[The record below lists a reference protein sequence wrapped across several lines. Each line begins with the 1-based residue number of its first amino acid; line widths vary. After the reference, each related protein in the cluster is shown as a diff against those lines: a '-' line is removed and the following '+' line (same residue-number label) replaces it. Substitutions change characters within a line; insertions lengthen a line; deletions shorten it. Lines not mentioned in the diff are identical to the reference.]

1 MAYKIIR
8 FIIRLILRLI
18 ARVELS
24 GRENLPAAKGYV
36 IASNHIGRLD
46 AALVYYALDRPDI
59 IMLIAEKYRKNA
71 FWRWLAKQVDGIF
84 IDRFNPDIRAL
95 RKAMKRLQRGG
106 VLAIAPEGTRSKTG
120 TLIEA
125 KPGGIYLA
133 WKAGV
138 PILPVAVD
146 GTQDTVVK
154 ERLTHLKRL
163 NIKVTMGPAFTLPQE
178 AKGKD
183 REALLQEYT
192 DEVMCRIAA
201 LMPEEMRGEYA
212 GHPRLKEIM
221 TKRR

>member
-1 MAYKIIR
+1 MAYKIIS
-8 FIIRLILRLI
+8 FFIRLIIRLI

-71 FWRWLAKQVDGIF
+71 FWRWLAKQLDGIF
-84 IDRFNPDIRAL
+84 IDRFNPDLRAL
-95 RKAMKRLQRGG
+95 REAMKRLQKGG
-106 VLAIAPEGTRSKTG
+106 VLAIAPEGTRSRTG
-120 TLIEA
+120 ALIEA

-138 PILPVAVD
+138 PILPVAVT
-146 GTQDTVVK
+146 GTQDALVK
-154 ERLTHLKRL
+154 ERLTHFKRL
-163 NIKVTMGPAFTLPQE
+163 NIKVTLGPAFTLPQE

-201 LMPEEMRGEYA
+201 LMPEEMRGMYV
-212 GHPRLKEIM
+212 GHPRLKELL
-221 TKRR
+221 

>member
-8 FIIRLILRLI
+8 FFIRLIIRLI

-24 GRENLPAAKGYV
+24 GWENLPAAKGYV

-95 RKAMKRLQRGG
+95 REAMKRLQRGG

-138 PILPVAVD
+138 PILPVALT
-146 GTQDTVVK
+146 GTQDAVVK

-163 NIKVTMGPAFTLPQE
+163 NIKGTMGPAFTLPQE

-212 GHPRLKEIM
+212 GHPRLKELL
-221 TKRR
+221 

>member
-8 FIIRLILRLI
+8 FFIRLILRLI

-24 GRENLPAAKGYV
+24 GWENLPAAKGYV

-71 FWRWLAKQVDGIF
+71 FWRWLAKQLDGIF

-95 RKAMKRLQRGG
+95 REAMKRLQRGG

-138 PILPVAVD
+138 PILPVALT
-146 GTQDTVVK
+146 GTQDAVVK

-212 GHPRLKEIM
+212 GHPRLKELL
-221 TKRR
+221 

>member
-1 MAYKIIR
+1 MAYKIIS
-8 FIIRLILRLI
+8 FFIRLIIRLI

-24 GRENLPAAKGYV
+24 GQENLPAAKGYV

-71 FWRWLAKQVDGIF
+71 FWRWLAKQLDGIF
-84 IDRFNPDIRAL
+84 IDRFNPDLRAL
-95 RKAMKRLQRGG
+95 REAMKRLQHGG
-106 VLAIAPEGTRSKTG
+106 VLAVAPEGTRSKTG

-133 WKAGV
+133 WKSGV
-138 PILPVAVD
+138 PILPVAVT
-146 GTQDTVVK
+146 GTQDAVVK

-163 NIKVTMGPAFTLPQE
+163 QIKVTLGAAFTLPQE

-201 LMPEEMRGEYA
+201 LMPEEMRGVYV
-212 GHPRLKEIM
+212 GHPRLKELL
-221 TKRR
+221 

>member
-1 MAYKIIR
+1 MAYKIIC
-8 FIIRLILRLI
+8 FFIRLIIRLI

-71 FWRWLAKQVDGIF
+71 FWLWLAKQVDGIF

-95 RKAMKRLQRGG
+95 REAMKRLQKGG

-120 TLIEA
+120 ALIEA

-133 WKAGV
+133 WKSGV
-138 PILPVAVD
+138 PIIPVALT
-146 GTQDTVVK
+146 GTQDAVVK
-154 ERLTHLKRL
+154 ERLTHFKRL
-163 NIKVTMGPAFTLPQE
+163 NIKVTLGPAFMLPQE

-201 LMPEEMRGEYA
+201 LLPEEMRGVYV
-212 GHPRLKEIM
+212 GHPRLKELL
-221 TKRR
+221 

>member
-1 MAYKIIR
+1 MAYKIIC
-8 FIIRLILRLI
+8 FFIRLIIRLI

-71 FWRWLAKQVDGIF
+71 FWLWLAKQVDGIF

-95 RKAMKRLQRGG
+95 REAMKRLQKGG

-120 TLIEA
+120 ALIEA

-133 WKAGV
+133 WKSGV
-138 PILPVAVD
+138 PILPVALT
-146 GTQDTVVK
+146 GTQDAVVK
-154 ERLTHLKRL
+154 ERLTHFKRL
-163 NIKVTMGPAFTLPQE
+163 NIKVTLGPAFTLPQE

-201 LMPEEMRGEYA
+201 LLPEEMRGVYV
-212 GHPRLKEIM
+212 GHPRLKELL
-221 TKRR
+221 

>member
-24 GRENLPAAKGYV
+24 GWENLPAAKGYV

-95 RKAMKRLQRGG
+95 REAMKRLQRGG

-138 PILPVAVD
+138 PILPVALT
-146 GTQDTVVK
+146 GTQDAVVK

>member
-46 AALVYYALDRPDI
+46 AALVYYALDRHDI

-95 RKAMKRLQRGG
+95 REAMKRLQRGG

-133 WKAGV
+133 WKSGA
-138 PILPVAVD
+138 PILPVAVT
-146 GTQDTVVK
+146 GTQDAVVK

>member
-1 MAYKIIR
+1 MAYKIIC
-8 FIIRLILRLI
+8 FFIRLIIRLI

-71 FWRWLAKQVDGIF
+71 FWLWLAKQVDGIF

-95 RKAMKRLQRGG
+95 REAMKRLQKGG

-120 TLIEA
+120 ALIEA

-133 WKAGV
+133 WKSGV
-138 PILPVAVD
+138 PIIPVALT
-146 GTQDTVVK
+146 GTQDAVVK
-154 ERLTHLKRL
+154 ERLTHFKRL
-163 NIKVTMGPAFTLPQE
+163 NIKVTLGPAFTLPQE

-201 LMPEEMRGEYA
+201 LLPEEMRGVYV
-212 GHPRLKEIM
+212 GHPRLKELL
-221 TKRR
+221 